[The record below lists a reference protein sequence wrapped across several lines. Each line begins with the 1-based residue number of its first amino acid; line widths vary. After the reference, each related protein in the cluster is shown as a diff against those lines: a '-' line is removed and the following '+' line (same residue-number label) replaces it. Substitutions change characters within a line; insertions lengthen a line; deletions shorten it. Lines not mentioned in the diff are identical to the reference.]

1 MARIRITV
9 WMNQPSHYQTAF
21 FHELASRP
29 GIDLTVYY
37 ATQLMADRRALGW
50 SDPGAEVF
58 SQTVLTGVRRYVVAL
73 RHAWHQRHAVHV
85 INGVWSIPIFAV
97 CAAWLLLLGA
107 PVYFHSERPNP
118 ATTRSGVWLL
128 IKRCWTKLLMARARG
143 IFVIGRA
150 AGDYYSRLGVPRAKL
165 LPFMYFNQS
174 PDTIPIGQEES
185 DSHFTVVYV
194 GQFIARKRV
203 HDLIEAFSQLRKH
216 VPRSR
221 LMLIGSGPLRE
232 AYAARIATLDL
243 SECASIAGPLAPRD
257 ASRAIQ
263 RSSVLVLPSEFD
275 GWGLTVNEALQA
287 GVPAICTDACGS
299 AELLQDNPDWGLVY
313 HAGDADQLA
322 SAMRRI
328 AQHPLRFRPSHDEV
342 EARVGVSAMTTR
354 FIEMLGICSWRARD
368 PIVC

>member
-1 MARIRITV
+1 MAQIQITV

-21 FHELASRP
+21 FHELASRS
-29 GIDLTVYY
+29 GIDLSVYY
-37 ATQLMADRRALGW
+37 ATRLTADRRALGW

-58 SQTVLTGVRRYVVAL
+58 RQTVLTGARRYLVAL

-85 INGVWSIPIFAV
+85 INGVWSIPIFAL

-118 ATTRSGVWLL
+118 ATTRSGGWLL

-150 AGDYYSRLGVPRAKL
+150 AGDYYASLGVPRAKL

-174 PDTIPIGQEES
+174 PDATTIRQEQS
-185 DSHFTVVYV
+185 DSQFTVVYV

-203 HDLIEAFSQLRKH
+203 HDLIEAFSQLRER

-221 LMLIGSGPLRE
+221 LMLIGSGPLCE
-232 AYAARIATLDL
+232 AYAARIATLGL
-243 SECASIAGPLAPRD
+243 SEYASIAGPLAPGD
-257 ASRAIQ
+257 ASRVIQ

-275 GWGLTVNEALQA
+275 GWGLAVNEALQA
-287 GVPAICTDACGS
+287 GVPAICTDACGAS
-299 AELLQDNPDWGLVY
+299 ELLRDNPDWGLVY
-313 HAGDADQLA
+313 PAGDVDQLGA
-322 SAMRRI
+322 AMQSV
-328 AQHPLRFRPSHDEV
+328 AQNSLRFRPSRDEV
-342 EARVGVSAMTTR
+342 EARIGVSAMTTR
-354 FIEMLGICSWRARD
+354 FMEMLNTGSR
-368 PIVC
+368 